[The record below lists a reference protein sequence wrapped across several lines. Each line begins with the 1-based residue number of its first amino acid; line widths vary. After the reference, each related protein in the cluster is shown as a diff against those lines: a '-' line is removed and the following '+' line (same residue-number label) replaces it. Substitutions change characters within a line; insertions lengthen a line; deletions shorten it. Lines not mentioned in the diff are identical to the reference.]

1 MVLTHARG
9 DTTMVQIEYDSIHKR
24 YGNTIAVEDVD
35 VTIDDGEFA
44 ILLGPS
50 GCGKTT
56 TLRCL
61 SGLTTPTEGSITLD
75 GHDVTDIHPKNRNIA
90 MVFQQFALYP
100 HMNVRENIGYPLKVA
115 GVDAEQRKE
124 RVEETAEI
132 LEITELLSRDIG
144 HLSGGQRQRV
154 ALGRAIIRRPAV
166 FLMDE
171 PLASLD
177 AKLKINMRSQIKV
190 LQKDLGITTL
200 YVTHDQEEA
209 MTLGDKL
216 IVMNDGQIQQVG
228 SPDEVFHEPINRFV
242 ASFIGSPSM
251 NFIDIAIDDDGVIR
265 AVSGT
270 DEFRLRLSEEVARRF
285 EGYDRF
291 DLGVRPQYFE
301 AYTSR
306 QDDAIEGTV
315 EVTEP
320 LGDEQIVDIAVGDG
334 DDNLELT
341 VKTSNT
347 VDIERGDD
355 IWLTVQEELV
365 HGFDRETGERITGPT
380 VKATGEAHREKEY
393 TST

>member
-1 MVLTHARG
+1 MVR
-9 DTTMVQIEYDSIHKR
+9 VEYDSIRKT
-24 YGNTIAVEDVD
+24 YGDTVAVEGIDVA
-35 VTIDDGEFA
+35 IEDGEFA

-61 SGLTTPTEGSITLD
+61 SGLTTPTEGTISLD
-75 GHDVTDIHPKNRNIA
+75 GHDVTDVHPKNRNIA

-100 HMNVRENIGYPLKVA
+100 HMNVRENIGYPLKVG
-115 GVDAEQRKE
+115 GVDSETRQE
-124 RVEETAEI
+124 RVEETAEM
-132 LEITELLSRDIG
+132 LEIEELLDRDIG

-177 AKLKINMRSQIKV
+177 AKLKMSMRSQIKV
-190 LQKDLGITTL
+190 LQKDLDITTL

-216 IVMNDGQIQQVG
+216 IIMNAGEIQQVG
-228 SPDEVFHEPINRFV
+228 SPDEVYHEPANRFV
-242 ASFIGSPSM
+242 AGFIGSPSM
-251 NFIDIAIDDDGVIR
+251 NFVDVEVGDGGLVR
-265 AVSGT
+265 SASGV
-270 DEFRLRLSEEVARRF
+270 DGFQLRLSDTIASRY

-291 DLGVRPQYFE
+291 DIGVRPQYFE
-301 AYTSR
+301 AYTSPTE
-306 QDDAIEGTV
+306 DAIEGTV

-320 LGDEQIVDIAVGDG
+320 LGDEQIVDVVVGE
-334 DDNLELT
+334 DDEIELT

-347 VDIERGDD
+347 VDVERGDD
-355 IWLTVQEELV
+355 IWLTVQSELT
-365 HGFDRETGERITGPT
+365 HGFDRNTGDRITEST
-380 VKATGEAHREKEY
+380 VEAASGKQEKGY